1 MAQLQAV
8 SLADQVYQRVKQD
21 IFDFVLLPHDRFSEN
36 QIAERYQVSRTPVRD
51 ALYALNAL
59 SGSEVGGDFAAQ
71 MSANRRGEVRLQALV
86 RKTGLTAFRA
96 AVVDT
101 NDYAERLARAAL
113 QSIPEGEYSFSDVM
127 DDDGAPAA
135 TRRQWSAK

>member
-1 MAQLQAV
+1 MGAEMCI
-8 SLADQVYQRVKQD
+8 R
-21 IFDFVLLPHDRFSEN
+21 DR
-36 QIAERYQVSRTPVRD
+36 
-51 ALYALNAL
+51 

-127 DDDGAPAA
+127 DDDGAGTAGQPADGHTA
-135 TRRQWSAK
+135 APAGAGNAQTPPAGHSHK